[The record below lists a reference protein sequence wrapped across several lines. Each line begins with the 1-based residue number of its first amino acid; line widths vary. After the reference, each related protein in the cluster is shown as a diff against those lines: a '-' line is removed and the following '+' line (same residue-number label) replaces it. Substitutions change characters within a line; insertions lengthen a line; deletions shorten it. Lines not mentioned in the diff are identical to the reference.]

1 MKWNLRK
8 PVMLAMAASMALV
21 AAGCGSSPATT
32 TSKSQAPIK
41 IGFLY
46 PETGVFAAPGKYM
59 ANGLTLFL
67 QQHHYKL
74 AGRKIEVITAD
85 TQGNPQ
91 VAITQAKKLVEQDH
105 VNLLF
110 GPLSAAVGS
119 ALQPYIDSQ
128 GIPTI
133 YPIVSSD
140 DLTQRLPSQYI
151 VRTGWTSSQTTQPLG
166 DYAYKQL
173 GYRKVVTVGYD
184 FSFGWQS
191 VSGFVSAFQNEG
203 GKVAQEIW
211 TPLTTQNYAP
221 YLSQIPKSG
230 IDAVMISYSG
240 SAAISFIQQYK
251 QFGLKYP
258 IIAQG
263 NATDESTLGATGPD
277 AVGIISAL
285 HYSGALTTPNA
296 VAFEKAYE
304 KKFGAVPSY
313 YSEGTYVGGMFLLAG
328 LEKLHGN
335 ISNTQAFVKAMK
347 TASIPNAP
355 RGPITMDKYGNPIEN
370 VYIRKV
376 EMVNGQLEN
385 VVIYTYP
392 KVSQFWT
399 ESPSTFL
406 AHPVFSNTYP
416 KPTGP

>member
-1 MKWNLRK
+1 MWNLRK
-8 PVMLAMAASMALV
+8 SAILGV
-21 AAGCGSSPATT
+21 AATT
-32 TSKSQAPIK
+32 MLSAAAGVAAPVTASARTLPPLK

-46 PETGVFAAPGKYM
+46 PETGVFAAPGQFM

-67 QQHHYKL
+67 QQHHYVL
-74 AGRKIEVITAD
+74 DGRKIEVITAD

-91 VAITQAKKLVEQDH
+91 VAITQAQKLVQQDH

-119 ALQPYIDSQ
+119 ALQTYIDQ
-128 GIPTI
+128 AKIPTI

-140 DLTQRLPSQYI
+140 DLTQRQPSPYI

-166 DYAYKQL
+166 DYAYKHL
-173 GYRKVVTVGYD
+173 HYRKVVTVAYD

-191 VSGFVSAFQNEG
+191 VGGFVSSFQHEG
-203 GKVAQEIW
+203 GKVVKEIW
-211 TPLTTQNYAP
+211 SPLTTTNYAP

-230 IDAVMISYSG
+230 INAVMVSFSG
-240 SAAISFIQQYK
+240 SAAINFIQQYH

-263 NATDESTLGATGPD
+263 NTTDESTLNAEGKD
-277 AVGIISAL
+277 AIGIISAL
-285 HYSGALTTPNA
+285 QYSGSLTNKYAL
-296 VAFEKAYE
+296 AFERAYE
-304 KKFGAVPSY
+304 LKYHTVPSY

-328 LEKLHGN
+328 LQKMHGN
-335 ISNTQAFVKAMK
+335 ISNKLAFIRAMR
-347 TASIPNAP
+347 TASLPDAP
-355 RGPITMDKYGNPIEN
+355 RGPITMDKYGNPVQN

-376 EMVNGQLEN
+376 EYVHGRLRNI
-385 VVIYTYP
+385 VIFTYP

-399 ESPSTFL
+399 TPPSVFL
-406 AHPVFSNTYP
+406 KHPVFSNTYP
-416 KPTGP
+416 TPTGP